1 MCRIVK
7 ISGSHDESLLMWVK
21 FQDDACETLLRMAST
36 YILVALG
43 LC

>member
-1 MCRIVK
+1 MSRIVK

-21 FQDDACETLLRMAST
+21 FQGDACEILLRMAST
-36 YILVALG
+36 YVLAAQG

>member
-7 ISGSHDESLLMWVK
+7 ISGFHDESLLMWVK
-21 FQDDACETLLRMAST
+21 FQDDGCETLQRMAT